1 MCIRDSHI
9 CLHAFFKRALFL
21 RAGSFIHQ
29 IKRSQDSRNLSF
41 SNHSTSLHLVSYLS
55 ILGLSGLPF
64 YSSFFTKEPVIILL
78 EYTSS
83 PYPWLVIICRS
94 ALLTLTYSCRLL
106 FLLIP
111 LQSTLSLPLSI
122 PTFSLF
128 TLIPLCASLFI
139 SSQISELLAT
149 PILWSSN
156 SYGLVILVM
165 ALLIMAISQI
175 LSPTAIL
182 PFRLSMQ
189 AVALTPLSQSILAS
203 GVSTSTLTLWRILD
217 LG

>member
-1 MCIRDSHI
+1 MLDSI
-9 CLHAFFKRALFL
+9 FY
-21 RAGSFIHQ
+21 
-29 IKRSQDSRNLSF
+29 F
-41 SNHSTSLHLVSYLS
+41 S
-55 ILGLSGLPF
+55 
-64 YSSFFTKEPVIILL
+64 E
-78 EYTSS
+78 
-83 PYPWLVIICRS
+83 
-94 ALLTLTYSCRLL
+94 
-106 FLLIP
+106 
-111 LQSTLSLPLSI
+111 
-122 PTFSLF
+122 
-128 TLIPLCASLFI
+128 
-139 SSQISELLAT
+139 ELLAT
-149 PILWSSN
+149 PVLWSSS